1 MEPHSVSMQSAS
13 TSANRTGDGST
24 NISRRRFMEA
34 AGVAAGALAVPTV
47 AFGEGGEKTILTAT
61 HWGMVRAVVQSGRLL
76 RVEPFEKDPHP
87 TKMLT
92 AFHSRVYSPTRI
104 AHPAVRKGFL
114 DKSTRG
120 DTARRG
126 ADAFV
131 RVSWNEALDLVADE
145 LRRVKRQYGN
155 GAFFPGSADWQ
166 SAGILHSASA
176 LTRRLL
182 ALHGGFTDCSGD
194 PSIAAAM
201 VIVPH
206 VLGDLEVYGQQ
217 TAWPSILANARN
229 VVFWGCCPIK
239 NNQIGTHPSDHTAY
253 GALAALREKS
263 ARKEINVISIDP
275 RVTDTAAYTHARWIS
290 PRPNTDTALM
300 LALMY
305 VLYTEK
311 LHDADF
317 LSKYCFGFDRF
328 LPYLLGENGG
338 VPKTPAWAS
347 AITGVPA
354 AEIERLARTLAAGRT
369 ILITGYA
376 IQRADHGEQPYWALI
391 TLAAMLGQ
399 IGLPG
404 GGLGFSYHYDNG
416 GSLTSKGPGVAGIS
430 AGENPVQTVLPFE
443 RVTSMLLNPGQ
454 TFNYNGQRMTY
465 PDVKMIYWAGGNPMT
480 HLWQTA
486 KVIEAWRRPETIVVA
501 DPFWTPTA
509 RFADIV
515 LPATTTF
522 ERNDL
527 EVCGA
532 YSQKF
537 LVGMHQAIEP
547 VGEARN
553 DYDIMRELAK
563 RLGFEDKFTENKS
576 EMDWLRT
583 FYEQARHTVE
593 AMNKISIPD
602 FDKFWNGGGYV
613 EFPIP
618 DDAKNYV
625 THEAFRKNPQQNP
638 LGTPSG
644 KIEIYSTPIAAFHY
658 DDCPP
663 HATWI
668 EPAEWLGA
676 PQAKKFPIHIVSPHP
691 QFRLHSQ
698 LDNTILRKAY
708 EVRDREPIWISVA
721 DAKRRG
727 IAKGDIVRVFNDRG
741 SVLAGAVV
749 TDRIMTGVA
758 MLQEGAWYDPDQPG
772 NPRALCKHGLIN
784 VLTLD
789 KGTSD
794 LAQGN
799 IANTCLVEI
808 EKYDRPAPAITVF
821 TAPV

>member
-1 MEPHSVSMQSAS
+1 MKTADVRLINATAS
-13 TSANRTGDGST
+13 L
-24 NISRRRFMEA
+24 SRRRFMEA
-34 AGVAAGALAVPTV
+34 AGLTASALAAPAVTLGLTKETSV
-47 AFGEGGEKTILTAT
+47 ITAT
-61 HWGMVRAVVQSGRLL
+61 HWGMIRAVVQSGRLL
-76 RVEPFEKDPHP
+76 RVEPFEGDPHP

-92 AFHSRVYSPTRI
+92 AFHSRIYAADRVS
-104 AHPAVRKGFL
+104 HPAVRKGFL

-126 ADAFV
+126 ADTFV
-131 RVSWNEALDLVADE
+131 RVSWDQALDLVADE

-155 GAFFPGSADWQ
+155 SAFFPGSADWQ

-176 LTRRLL
+176 LTRRML

-201 VIVPH
+201 VIIPH

-217 TAWPSILANARN
+217 TAWPSILENSKT

-239 NNQIGTHPSDHTAY
+239 NDQIGTHPSDHYAY
-253 GALAALREKS
+253 GALASLREKS
-263 ARKEINVISIDP
+263 IQKKINVVSIDP
-275 RVTDTAAYTHARWIS
+275 RITDTAQYTHATWVS

-300 LALMY
+300 LALMH

-311 LHDADF
+311 LHDEKF
-317 LSKYCFGFDRF
+317 LSKYCFGFDLF
-328 LPYLLGENGG
+328 LPYLLGQDGSP
-338 VPKTPAWAS
+338 PKTPEWA
-347 AITGVPA
+347 AKITGVPA
-354 AEIERLARTLAAGRT
+354 TEIQSLARTLASGRT
-369 ILITGYA
+369 ILIAGYS

-391 TLAAMLGQ
+391 TLAAMLGH

-416 GSLTSKGPGVAGIS
+416 GSLTSKGPGIVGIP
-430 AGENPVQTVLPFE
+430 AGENPVETVLPFE
-443 RVTSMLLNPGQ
+443 RVTAMLLNPGQ
-454 TFNYNGQRMTY
+454 KFNYNGRAMTY
-465 PDVKMIYWAGGNPMT
+465 PDVKMIYWAGGNPIT
-480 HLWQTA
+480 HLWHTA

-537 LVGMHQAIEP
+537 LVGMHKAIDP

-553 DYDIMRELAK
+553 DYEIMQSLAS
-563 RLGFEDKFTENKS
+563 RLGFEEKFTENKS
-576 EMDWLRT
+576 EMDWLRS
-583 FYEQARHTVE
+583 FYEQAQRSAKTTS
-593 AMNKISIPD
+593 KISIPD
-602 FDKFWNGGGYV
+602 FEAFWNGKGYI
-613 EFPIP
+613 EFPVSEG
-618 DDAKNYV
+618 AENYV
-625 THEAFRKNPQQNP
+625 AHQDFRKDPQQNP

-644 KIEIYSTPIAAFHY
+644 KIEIYSKSIAGFKYA
-658 DDCPP
+658 DCPP

-668 EPAEWLGA
+668 EPAEWLGSS
-676 PQAKKFPIHIVSPHP
+676 QAAKFPLHVVSPHP

-698 LDNTILRKAY
+698 LDNTLLRKAY
-708 EVRDREPIWISVA
+708 EVHEREPIWISTA
-721 DAKRRG
+721 DAKQRG
-727 IAKGDIVRVFNDRG
+727 IISGDVVRIFNERG

-749 TDRIMTGVA
+749 TDRITMGVI
-758 MLQEGAWYDPDQPG
+758 MLQEGAWYDPDKPG
-772 NPRALCKHGLIN
+772 DPHAMCKHGLIN

-799 IANTCLVEI
+799 ISNTCLVNV
-808 EKYDRPAPAITVF
+808 EKYRETVPEITAFEALV
-821 TAPV
+821 